1 MKTFA
6 LLFATAFVSAK
17 DLPSMD
23 MIPAMDDGPEIVY
36 PSEEEIWQSTKDFYF
51 YRRLGSR
58 RSPFFNLFYFAV
70 LAWLGNVSLVQLSTV
85 FRIW

>member
-36 PSEEEIWQSTKDFYF
+36 PSEEEIWQSTKDMYF
-51 YRRLGSR
+51 YEKSVWNG
-58 RSPFFNLFYFAV
+58 
-70 LAWLGNVSLVQLSTV
+70 V
-85 FRIW
+85 FQGLYGASSSV